1 MKRSGRANVA
11 MWRSSKD
18 FAIRPLAAVG
28 PLTCLF
34 CDLPSPMPFAN
45 LTRSRKIDLSTMQE
59 SNQYCSGPSK
69 SARPFFIRCKWPN
82 RRSGYD
88 KHPQTLRFASHLVRC
103 HTYVAS
109 NHRAYLP
116 AHDITRGALLRSRH
130 RSPSIAQEN
139 RAALE
144 SVLWQATLA

>member
-28 PLTCLF
+28 PLTCLC
-34 CDLPSPMPFAN
+34 CDLPSPMPFVN
-45 LTRSRKIDLSTMQE
+45 LQDHGQSTYRRMQE
-59 SNQYCSGPSK
+59 SNQHCSGLSK

-82 RRSGYD
+82 RRPRYD
-88 KHPQTLRFASHLVRC
+88 KHQQTLRFASHLVRC

-109 NHRAYLP
+109 NHRAYLR
-116 AHDITRGALLRSRH
+116 AHDITRGGLLRSRH

-144 SVLWQATLA
+144 SVLWQATLG

>member
-11 MWRSSKD
+11 MWQSSKD

-59 SNQYCSGPSK
+59 SNQHCSGPSK
-69 SARPFFIRCKWPN
+69 SARPFLFAVSGRKGDLDMTNIRKP
-82 RRSGYD
+82 YD
-88 KHPQTLRFASHLVRC
+88 SRPIWVADN
-103 HTYVAS
+103 HT
-109 NHRAYLP
+109 
-116 AHDITRGALLRSRH
+116 
-130 RSPSIAQEN
+130 
-139 RAALE
+139 
-144 SVLWQATLA
+144 